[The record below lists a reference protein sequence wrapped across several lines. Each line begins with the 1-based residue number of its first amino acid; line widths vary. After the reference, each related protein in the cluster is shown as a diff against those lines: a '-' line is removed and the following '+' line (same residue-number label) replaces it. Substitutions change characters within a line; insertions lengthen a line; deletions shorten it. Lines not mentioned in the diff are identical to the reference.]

1 MDGRVTNSRRCLEYL
16 GRGVDASASVHIAPT
31 CCGCPNCPHAVSA
44 ECAAAPP
51 HAALS
56 LIPTVNGNTVRSFST
71 HGHQSATNGSS
82 RDHCLTL

>member
-44 ECAAAPP
+44 ECVSSSAPKP
-51 HAALS
+51 SPAEHPPLAR
-56 LIPTVNGNTVRSFST
+56 V
-71 HGHQSATNGSS
+71 S
-82 RDHCLTL
+82 RLRQG